1 MNDDEVNYLDRGKP
15 IEIPTGRSNTVLKS
29 YLQDDTSRYMTIEFD
44 DNVDDDD
51 EERGRTDI
59 RQVVA
64 TNALVTR
71 RLPPHLLAQTARK
84 KRRATPRRPP
94 ELGSTAPNLDP
105 SGIHRRR
112 RRFVVGGEA
121 SLLRALGANGL
132 RIGRRSFC
140 RLPEGRSRRRLH
152 RGTLDGS

>member
-1 MNDDEVNYLDRGKP
+1 M
-15 IEIPTGRSNTVLKS
+15 
-29 YLQDDTSRYMTIEFD
+29 
-44 DNVDDDD
+44 DDDD

-71 RLPPHLLAQTARK
+71 RLPPRK
-84 KRRATPRRPP
+84 KRGAARRRPP
-94 ELGSTAPNLDP
+94 ELESTAPNLDP
-105 SGIHRRR
+105 SGIRRRR